1 MAHDDTAYE
10 LFCHCYRDCP
20 RTKFPQPLLA
30 SEARPA
36 LASISRWAPAAPACA
51 GDSSASSLHAS
62 ILSFRLQ
69 SILRNR
75 RCSGRVKM
83 KCFERPTQELLRRLD
98 VVWLAR
104 SRLCDERVSLPMYL
118 QRVPCI
124 RSSLLNSRFQHP
136 VMPRIVS
143 LPSFASPHSGLDISP
158 GRIAG
163 ATRC

>member
-1 MAHDDTAYE
+1 MFPYSMAVGMFASLHLEEHGFVVTLTPEVQSRYDNMFMAHDDTAYE

-36 LASISRWAPAAPACA
+36 LASISWWAPAAPACA
-51 GDSSASSLHAS
+51 GDSSTSSLHAS

-83 KCFERPTQELLRRLD
+83 KCFKRPTQELLRRLT

-104 SRLCDERVSLPMYL
+104 SRLCNERVSLPH
-118 QRVPCI
+118 VPLA
-124 RSSLLNSRFQHP
+124 RALH
-136 VMPRIVS
+136 
-143 LPSFASPHSGLDISP
+143 
-158 GRIAG
+158 
-163 ATRC
+163 